1 MTVQRRTYRIK
12 GLVQGVGFRPTL
24 WRVAHA
30 LKLAG
35 EVWNDAQGVGAI
47 LEGDV
52 SVLNCFEEAL
62 RKTVQDEAPLA
73 RIDSVE
79 LVQTQPPVGATDFV
93 ITASR
98 QGVAHT
104 MVTPDAATCKACAIE
119 MFTPGNRRWRYAFT
133 NCTHCG
139 PRFTITRSIPYDRP
153 MTSMVSFA
161 MCPECRREYDD
172 PADRRFHAQ
181 PNACPVCGPQLRLIS
196 TKGAPIECSDP
207 VVTAARLLQE
217 GRIIAVKGLGGFH
230 LAVDAHNA
238 QAVARLRQRKAREAK
253 PLAVMTVNEA
263 SARLWGE
270 FDDTELG
277 LLRSPARPIVLARK
291 PDVAEALFLLLPTA

>member
-79 LVQTQPPVGATDFV
+79 LVQTQPPRRRNRFRDHGKP
-93 ITASR
+93 SR
-98 QGVAHT
+98 SGTHDG
-104 MVTPDAATCKACAIE
+104 DAGC
-119 MFTPGNRRWRYAFT
+119 GN
-133 NCTHCG
+133 
-139 PRFTITRSIPYDRP
+139 
-153 MTSMVSFA
+153 
-161 MCPECRREYDD
+161 
-172 PADRRFHAQ
+172 
-181 PNACPVCGPQLRLIS
+181 
-196 TKGAPIECSDP
+196 
-207 VVTAARLLQE
+207 LQS
-217 GRIIAVKGLGGFH
+217 LCH
-230 LAVDAHNA
+230 
-238 QAVARLRQRKAREAK
+238 
-253 PLAVMTVNEA
+253 
-263 SARLWGE
+263 
-270 FDDTELG
+270 
-277 LLRSPARPIVLARK
+277 
-291 PDVAEALFLLLPTA
+291 

>member
-1 MTVQRRTYRIK
+1 MAMTMERRTYRIK

-30 LKLAG
+30 LKLTG
-35 EVWNDAQGVGAI
+35 EVWNDAEGVGTL

-52 SVLNCFEEAL
+52 DVLDRFEEEL
-62 RKTVQDEAPLA
+62 RKTVRDEAPLA

-79 LVQTQPPVGATDFV
+79 LVQTNPALGSTDFV

-98 QGVAHT
+98 QGTAHT
-104 MVTPDAATCKACAIE
+104 MVTPDAATCRACAIE

-153 MTSMVSFA
+153 MTSMASFA
-161 MCPECRREYDD
+161 MCSDCRHEYDD

-181 PNACPVCGPQLRLIS
+181 PNACP
-196 TKGAPIECSDP
+196 
-207 VVTAARLLQE
+207 ARLCRQAIK
-217 GRIIAVKGLGGFH
+217 GRQQKVLPPRTII
-230 LAVDAHNA
+230 
-238 QAVARLRQRKAREAK
+238 RE
-253 PLAVMTVNEA
+253 
-263 SARLWGE
+263 GE
-270 FDDTELG
+270 F
-277 LLRSPARPIVLARK
+277 P
-291 PDVAEALFLLLPTA
+291 

>member
-52 SVLNCFEEAL
+52 SVLDCFEEAL

-104 MVTPDAATCKACAIE
+104 MVTPDAATCKACA
-119 MFTPGNRRWRYAFT
+119 TVATAQRPWPKAGLKARR
-133 NCTHCG
+133 NG
-139 PRFTITRSIPYDRP
+139 
-153 MTSMVSFA
+153 
-161 MCPECRREYDD
+161 
-172 PADRRFHAQ
+172 ADRRNASRIREGRRWIFCSDAW
-181 PNACPVCGPQLRLIS
+181 PNARRRLS
-196 TKGAPIECSDP
+196 EQ
-207 VVTAARLLQE
+207 RLL
-217 GRIIAVKGLGGFH
+217 RFCSAY
-230 LAVDAHNA
+230 
-238 QAVARLRQRKAREAK
+238 RKSTTFSAAG
-253 PLAVMTVNEA
+253 
-263 SARLWGE
+263 SARRDG
-270 FDDTELG
+270 
-277 LLRSPARPIVLARK
+277 
-291 PDVAEALFLLLPTA
+291 

>member
-104 MVTPDAATCKACAIE
+104 MVTPDAATC
-119 MFTPGNRRWRYAFT
+119 
-133 NCTHCG
+133 
-139 PRFTITRSIPYDRP
+139 
-153 MTSMVSFA
+153 
-161 MCPECRREYDD
+161 
-172 PADRRFHAQ
+172 
-181 PNACPVCGPQLRLIS
+181 
-196 TKGAPIECSDP
+196 
-207 VVTAARLLQE
+207 
-217 GRIIAVKGLGGFH
+217 
-230 LAVDAHNA
+230 
-238 QAVARLRQRKAREAK
+238 
-253 PLAVMTVNEA
+253 
-263 SARLWGE
+263 
-270 FDDTELG
+270 
-277 LLRSPARPIVLARK
+277 
-291 PDVAEALFLLLPTA
+291 

>member
-1 MTVQRRTYRIK
+1 MTVQRRTYRIT

-52 SVLNCFEEAL
+52 SVLDCFEEAL

-98 QGVAHT
+98 QGVAT
-104 MVTPDAATCKACAIE
+104 DAGAT
-119 MFTPGNRRWRYAFT
+119 
-133 NCTHCG
+133 
-139 PRFTITRSIPYDRP
+139 
-153 MTSMVSFA
+153 
-161 MCPECRREYDD
+161 
-172 PADRRFHAQ
+172 
-181 PNACPVCGPQLRLIS
+181 
-196 TKGAPIECSDP
+196 
-207 VVTAARLLQE
+207 
-217 GRIIAVKGLGGFH
+217 
-230 LAVDAHNA
+230 
-238 QAVARLRQRKAREAK
+238 
-253 PLAVMTVNEA
+253 
-263 SARLWGE
+263 
-270 FDDTELG
+270 
-277 LLRSPARPIVLARK
+277 
-291 PDVAEALFLLLPTA
+291 LLPTARIAVRASQLRAAFLTIAR

>member
-52 SVLNCFEEAL
+52 SVLDCFEEAL

-98 QGVAHT
+98 QGVAHG
-104 MVTPDAATCKACAIE
+104 TPR
-119 MFTPGNRRWRYAFT
+119 GGRRHGRDFALLDL
-133 NCTHCG
+133 G
-139 PRFTITRSIPYDRP
+139 IPRF
-153 MTSMVSFA
+153 
-161 MCPECRREYDD
+161 
-172 PADRRFHAQ
+172 
-181 PNACPVCGPQLRLIS
+181 GPCQ
-196 TKGAPIECSDP
+196 
-207 VVTAARLLQE
+207 RLLPRRHRGE
-217 GRIIAVKGLGGFH
+217 A
-230 LAVDAHNA
+230 A
-238 QAVARLRQRKAREAK
+238 QQR
-253 PLAVMTVNEA
+253 
-263 SARLWGE
+263 SA
-270 FDDTELG
+270 
-277 LLRSPARPIVLARK
+277 
-291 PDVAEALFLLLPTA
+291 

>member
-1 MTVQRRTYRIK
+1 MTMERRTYRIT

-52 SVLNCFEEAL
+52 SVLDCFEEAL

-104 MVTPDAATCKACAIE
+104 MVTPDAATCKACA
-119 MFTPGNRRWRYAFT
+119 
-133 NCTHCG
+133 
-139 PRFTITRSIPYDRP
+139 TRATDAKPPPKAGQRHAAN
-153 MTSMVSFA
+153 T
-161 MCPECRREYDD
+161 
-172 PADRRFHAQ
+172 ADRLDART
-181 PNACPVCGPQLRLIS
+181 G
-196 TKGAPIECSDP
+196 
-207 VVTAARLLQE
+207 AAR
-217 GRIIAVKGLGGFH
+217 
-230 LAVDAHNA
+230 AH
-238 QAVARLRQRKAREAK
+238 
-253 PLAVMTVNEA
+253 
-263 SARLWGE
+263 SARTLAGNPWISR
-270 FDDTELG
+270 T
-277 LLRSPARPIVLARK
+277 SPHPEKVSVHGTQDRRHPYTRDFFPMPKIFTR
-291 PDVAEALFLLLPTA
+291 